1 MASPA
6 NPEASEV
13 RRRGRQRLIGA
24 IALVA
29 VLVVFV
35 PMVLDKEPAKQ
46 RGGPEL
52 AIPSKTNAPPLPAPP
67 AKDVTAAK
75 DVTPAKAGAQSLAAG
90 APSPEAGR
98 QPKTDPKVAESKVL
112 ESKAPAPPKA
122 PPAVMASAPATAPV
136 TPAQAGTLSANA
148 PKLEGFAV
156 QVGAFRD
163 EAKLEQARQKLA
175 AAKVPH
181 YTERLE
187 AKSGPL
193 TRLRAGP
200 FKTREAAESAL
211 AELKLSALDGKVVP
225 LP

>member
-6 NPEASEV
+6 ISEASEV

-24 IALVA
+24 IAIVA

-35 PMVLDKEPAKQ
+35 PMVLDKEPKPQ
-46 RGGPEL
+46 RGGPDL
-52 AIPSKTNAPPLPAPP
+52 AIPSRTDAPPLPAPP
-67 AKDVTAAK
+67 PAAS
-75 DVTPAKAGAQSLAAG
+75 AKAGAQAEPAAAPN
-90 APSPEAGR
+90 APSEVGKP
-98 QPKTDPKVAESKVL
+98 PKMDPKVAEAKVL
-112 ESKAPAPPKA
+112 ESSKPPPPKA
-122 PPAVMASAPATAPV
+122 PPAVVASVSPAPAPV
-136 TPAQAGTLSANA
+136 TPAKVPGA
-148 PKLEGFAV
+148 PSSEAAPRLEGFAV

-163 EAKLEQARQKLA
+163 EDKLAQAREKLA

-181 YTERLE
+181 YTERME

-211 AELKLSALDGKVVP
+211 AQLKLSALDGKVVS